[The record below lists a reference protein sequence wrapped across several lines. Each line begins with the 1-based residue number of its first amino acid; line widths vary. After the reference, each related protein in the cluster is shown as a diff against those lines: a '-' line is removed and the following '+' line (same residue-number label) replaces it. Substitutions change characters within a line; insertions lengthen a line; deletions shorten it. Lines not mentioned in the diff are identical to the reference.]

1 MSRVGRGTGE
11 QLCLMSTW
19 AFFSKEAQWLLV
31 MKVRF
36 EREADIAADGPSECC
51 GAKKPT
57 DFLQMADYKFRL
69 IKDREIHR
77 SCNKT
82 DFMNFMMNS
91 YC

>member
-36 EREADIAADGPSECC
+36 ERKADHATFA
-51 GAKKPT
+51 
-57 DFLQMADYKFRL
+57 YKL
-69 IKDREIHR
+69 NKSLREIK
-77 SCNKT
+77 NMY
-82 DFMNFMMNS
+82 FI
-91 YC
+91 